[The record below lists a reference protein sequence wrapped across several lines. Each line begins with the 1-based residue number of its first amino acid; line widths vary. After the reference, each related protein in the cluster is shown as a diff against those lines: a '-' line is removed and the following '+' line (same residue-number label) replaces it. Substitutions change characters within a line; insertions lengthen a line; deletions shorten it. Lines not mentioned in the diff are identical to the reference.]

1 MRARP
6 HGASSSRAPERDL
19 LLATKLHVPQTRPD
33 LLSRPRLLD
42 RLEEGASRGLLL
54 VSVPAGFGTS
64 TLLAQWAG
72 SSKRQV
78 AWLALDPDDNDPARF
93 WRYLVAAIEHVH
105 PGLQEKVLPLLAAAD
120 QWTSD
125 AIVATLGNEL
135 ATRPAELTI
144 VRDDYHAIESEAIH
158 KSLGVLLEH
167 LPAGMQVVIAG
178 RSDPPVPLARMRARG
193 QVAELRA
200 DDLRFTT
207 DEAAAL
213 LGKVWGLQLSD
224 ESIAVL
230 TNRTEGWVT
239 GFQLAALSLRDR
251 ADAAEFIRGF
261 SGSHRFVLDYLT
273 EEVLEHQ
280 PDRVRRFL
288 VDTSIL
294 ERLTGSL
301 SDAVTGGSDGQ
312 EMLEDLERANIFLVA
327 LDEERRWYR
336 YHGLFADLLR
346 ARLEDESPERVA
358 ELHQKAAGWY
368 EANGLIRE
376 AVRHALAAGEPARAA
391 ELVESNVDDVLGR
404 GEGASL
410 RRWLS
415 ALPHDVVRSPPR
427 LAAVQALAAFTAGRL
442 EAVEPLLNDAE
453 HALTQPGVSYDRA
466 VDPQSAL
473 TNVPALIAN
482 LRSSLAIAQGDAER
496 ARSYAAKALVLSA
509 GEHGPALSVRWNMTT
524 ADWLEGRMADAERAF
539 SEIVAEGKATG
550 IPHLTL
556 SAGAYLGRVL
566 QAEGRLGA
574 AWRIYEE
581 GLDAAIRAGR
591 PVIPTAGSAHI
602 GMAEGLYQRDRLDEA
617 LHHVNEGITLSR
629 QLTSTQPLAS
639 GLSMLAWIRQAK
651 GDTLGALQAME
662 EARRAYPNADMVSL
676 INPVPA
682 EMARLMIAHND
693 LRGAAAWLDER
704 GVDEKDEPTY
714 PREREYLVLAR
725 LLLAREFPG
734 RALDLLARVAT
745 LALAQ
750 GRTASVIEVKALQAL
765 GLHAAGDQPAA
776 RATLT
781 EALVLTQPEDS
792 VRAFVDAGPG
802 IAALL
807 SSIVGAGKKGQPT
820 AGQVDVIYLGRL
832 LRAVRSAATEGGPPK
847 RGLAPLV
854 ETLTDREFEILR
866 MLAAGKQNQ
875 EIANELCVTLD
886 TVKKHLTHTF
896 GKLGAANRT
905 QAVARARQLGLID

>member
-1 MRARP
+1 
-6 HGASSSRAPERDL
+6 
-19 LLATKLHVPQTRPD
+19 
-33 LLSRPRLLD
+33 
-42 RLEEGASRGLLL
+42 
-54 VSVPAGFGTS
+54 
-64 TLLAQWAG
+64 
-72 SSKRQV
+72 
-78 AWLALDPDDNDPARF
+78 
-93 WRYLVAAIEHVH
+93 VH

-125 AIVATLGNEL
+125 AIVATLVNEL
-135 ATRPAELTI
+135 AARPAELTI
-144 VRDDYHAIESEAIH
+144 VLDDYHAIESEAIH

-167 LPAGMQVVIAG
+167 LPAGTQVVIAG

-346 ARLEDESPERVA
+346 ARLQAESPERVA

-391 ELVESNVDDVLGR
+391 ELVERNVDDVLGR

-415 ALPHDVVRSPPR
+415 ALPHDVVRSRPR
-427 LAAVQALAAFTAGRL
+427 LAVVQALAAFNAGRL

-473 TNVPALIAN
+473 ANVPALIAN

-556 SAGAYLGRVL
+556 SAGAFLGRVL

-581 GLDAAIRAGR
+581 GLDAAMRAGR

-602 GMAEGLYQRDRLDEA
+602 GMAEVLYQRDRLDEA

-734 RALDLLARVAT
+734 RALDLLAGPGPYRQRDRGESAPGARPPRGWGPAGSPRDADRSPCARAAGGFRPGLRRRWTGHGFAT
-745 LALAQ
+745 FEHRRCGQERTAHCRSGRCHLSRALASRSPIRGDGGPTSEEGIGPTCRDADRSRVRDFTDARRRQ
-750 GRTASVIEVKALQAL
+750 TEPGDRQRTVRDARYRQEAPDPYLRQTRRGEPDSGRRPRPT
-765 GLHAAGDQPAA
+765 A
-776 RATLT
+776 RADRLKIPPC
-781 EALVLTQPEDS
+781 LPPSRDVLT
-792 VRAFVDAGPG
+792 
-802 IAALL
+802 
-807 SSIVGAGKKGQPT
+807 
-820 AGQVDVIYLGRL
+820 
-832 LRAVRSAATEGGPPK
+832 
-847 RGLAPLV
+847 
-854 ETLTDREFEILR
+854 
-866 MLAAGKQNQ
+866 
-875 EIANELCVTLD
+875 
-886 TVKKHLTHTF
+886 
-896 GKLGAANRT
+896 
-905 QAVARARQLGLID
+905 